1 MTILFKT
8 PVHTAATTLVG
19 LGTVAAIAYGAA
31 CGAYTDCREMP
42 SKLSTFMAIHFL
54 TTDQAMKAAMTYTP
68 DEIYAMTAASLSVG
82 SAIVTGVAHA
92 IGRGL
97 YACCTKKD
105 AATNVTIQNLEEGR
119 GEETSLLHQS
129 M

>member
-68 DEIYAMTAASLSVG
+68 DEIYAITAASLSVG
-82 SAIVTGVAHA
+82 SAMVTGAAHT
-92 IGRGL
+92 IFRGL
-97 YACCTKKD
+97 YACCAKKE
-105 AATNVTIQNLEEGR
+105 AATNTTIQSLEEGR
-119 GEETSLLHQS
+119 SEQQRLLPQ
-129 M
+129 